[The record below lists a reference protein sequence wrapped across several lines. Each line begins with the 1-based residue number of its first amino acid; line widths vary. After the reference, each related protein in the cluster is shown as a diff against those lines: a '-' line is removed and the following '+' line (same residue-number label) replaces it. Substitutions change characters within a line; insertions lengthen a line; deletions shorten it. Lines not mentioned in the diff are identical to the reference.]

1 MADRFRGL
9 ALTFDDILLEPAKS
23 AVSPREVKA
32 VSLVTQK
39 IKINIPIISAAMDTV
54 TEGGMAI
61 ALARLGGLG
70 VIHRNFSIEE
80 QAKEVRRVKR
90 SESWIVN
97 EPITLPS
104 EASIAAAKELMGIHG
119 ISGIPIV
126 NNRRLKGIVTQRDLW
141 LETDLNK
148 KVSEVMTSEGLVTA
162 RVGIGLEKAEKI
174 LQKKKIEKLPI
185 VDVEGN
191 LKGLITWR
199 DLVKIREYPN
209 ASKDDKGR
217 LLVGAAVGAGDEM
230 LPRAAALVREEVDIL
245 VIDTAHAHHKNI
257 LDAVPVL
264 KKAFPA
270 VQLIVGN
277 IATLQATA
285 DLIKRGAD
293 AIKVGIGAGSVCT
306 TRDVAGVGVPQFTAI
321 LECARIARRQKVPL
335 IADGGIVYPA
345 DIVKAL
351 AAGANCVMLGNM
363 LAGTDEAPGDLMI
376 SGDGRR
382 YKKYRGMGSL
392 EAIKARG
399 TDRYFSK
406 EVPEGISAKVPFK
419 GPVASVVKKLLAS
432 FRTACGYYGAAS
444 IEDLWKV
451 KYRQI
456 TSAGQRESHPHSIVT
471 DEEEEAFH

>member
-1 MADRFRGL
+1 M
-9 ALTFDDILLEPAKS
+9 TFDDVLLEPAKS

-32 VSLVTQK
+32 ASFVTQR

-54 TEGGMAI
+54 TEGATAI

-70 VIHRNFSIEE
+70 VIHRNFSIED
-80 QAKEVRRVKR
+80 QTKEVRKVKR
-90 SESWIVN
+90 SESWIVS
-97 EPITLPS
+97 EPITLPP
-104 EASIAAAKELMGIHG
+104 EASIAAAKELMNFHG

-126 NNRRLKGIVTQRDLW
+126 NNSRLKGIVTQRDLW

-162 RVGIGLEKAEKI
+162 KVGIGLEKAEKI
-174 LQKKKIEKLPI
+174 LQKHKIEKLLI
-185 VDVEGN
+185 VDSKGN

-199 DLVKIREYPN
+199 DLVKMREYPN

-217 LLVGAAVGAGDEM
+217 LLVAAAVGAAEEM

-245 VIDTAHAHHKNI
+245 VIDTAHAHHKNV
-257 LDAVPVL
+257 LDAVPIL

-270 VQLIVGN
+270 VQVVVGN
-277 IATLQATA
+277 IATAQAA
-285 DLIKRGAD
+285 IDLIKRGAD
-293 AIKVGIGAGSVCT
+293 AIKVGIGSGSVCT
-306 TRDVAGVGVPQFTAI
+306 TRDIAGVGVPQFTAV
-321 LECARIARRQKVPL
+321 LECAKTARLAKIPV

-351 AAGANCVMLGNM
+351 VAGASCVMLGNM
-363 LAGTDEAPGDLMI
+363 LAGTDEAPGELII
-376 SGDGRR
+376 SSDGRR

-392 EAIKARG
+392 EAIKTRG

-406 EVPEGISAKVPFK
+406 EVPEGISAKVPYK
-419 GPVASVVKKLLAS
+419 GSVSLVVKKLLAS
-432 FRTACGYYGAAS
+432 FRTACGYYGAAK

-451 KYRQI
+451 RYHQI
-456 TSAGQRESHPHSIVT
+456 TNAGQRESHPHSVAT
-471 DEEEEAFH
+471 DAEEESFH